1 MNARKIVG
9 SVFFNYLGSI
19 CVSLTGFVATPIL
32 LHSLG
37 KGSFGAWALI
47 GAIMGYASLLDLGI
61 GLTVMRMVAQR
72 AHLSDRHE
80 LNRIASTGLVMY
92 SAIGLVALAAG
103 AAAAPFVGHAFNL
116 SGPHLGEFTTAFVIM
131 VATIGLTFPAGLYT
145 GINQGFGHYAQQNVI
160 VIVQSLA
167 ATAIAV
173 VVVKLGGGLV
183 SLAIVNF
190 SVAAA
195 AFAAKIAYAAR
206 AFRIVPSPRRFDR
219 RVARTV
225 IGVSAWMFVVNVAAR
240 VIWDVDA
247 IVVGAVL
254 STVAVAQYAVALGPA
269 TAIRRLTDQ
278 FNSVSLTAASS
289 LHAQGQHEGLRR
301 LLIEA
306 TRVVTLFVCP
316 FLVLFA
322 VWGTDF
328 LRLWVGP
335 SLEGSA
341 ATLVALVFGI
351 LALSVQATATQVLLA
366 LGRQRIMSV
375 AAVLEACVN
384 LTLSIVL
391 AHHIGIL
398 GVALGTTIPTSV
410 AAFGFY
416 IPYAARLVGLPLQ
429 RIYRRLVLPVAISA
443 LAYGA
448 LRWAPADVE
457 FGSLVEFMCFAG
469 AFVGVL
475 IVAALLLDREERG
488 TYLQL
493 AHSVG
498 RRVLRAPA

>member
-1 MNARKIVG
+1 
-9 SVFFNYLGSI
+9 
-19 CVSLTGFVATPIL
+19 
-32 LHSLG
+32 
-37 KGSFGAWALI
+37 
-47 GAIMGYASLLDLGI
+47 
-61 GLTVMRMVAQR
+61 
-72 AHLSDRHE
+72 
-80 LNRIASTGLVMY
+80 
-92 SAIGLVALAAG
+92 
-103 AAAAPFVGHAFNL
+103 
-116 SGPHLGEFTTAFVIM
+116 
-131 VATIGLTFPAGLYT
+131 
-145 GINQGFGHYAQQNVI
+145 
-160 VIVQSLA
+160 
-167 ATAIAV
+167 
-173 VVVKLGGGLV
+173 
-183 SLAIVNF
+183 
-190 SVAAA
+190 
-195 AFAAKIAYAAR
+195 
-206 AFRIVPSPRRFDR
+206 
-219 RVARTV
+219 
-225 IGVSAWMFVVNVAAR
+225 
-240 VIWDVDA
+240 
-247 IVVGAVL
+247 VL